1 MLLSKG
7 RPKLARMSAEP
18 FSDNEGAILMGF
30 LRLWSDV
37 SIRAKGFIVGA
48 APAVALII
56 AGCAT
61 YFAEGER
68 ANAAAW
74 VTQSLEVRSSVQHIL
89 TLLLDAQSAVRVYG
103 ATRDDRLLLP
113 YWTART
119 ELPNALRTVKHL
131 VQDNVEQTARSSVV
145 ASLVETR
152 MEHLTALYHRYG
164 HEKQTHKPIQL
175 ESNDWSAMEPLRR
188 QLDRMLS
195 AEDRLLE
202 NRRAR
207 SHHANRAVHIAAG
220 FSIAIGLFGG
230 FMASYLFTSGVGRRI
245 LLLEQNAQKLA
256 TGEKVV
262 PLAAA
267 RDEIGKLDQ
276 AVTQQLAVQAQ
287 EIMRSEERFREQFII
302 LQSVLTSIGDGVV
315 VANREGQFLIFN
327 PAAEQLLGLGS
338 VNTTP
343 DQWSQTYGVFLP
355 DTVTPMPGE
364 MLPLARAMRGEEVDS
379 LDLFVRRP
387 DWAGGAWISCS
398 GRPLRADDG
407 TLTGGVVVLRDITDR
422 KRSEQLLE
430 AAKQEAESANQAKDE
445 FLSRMSHELR
455 TPLNSVLG
463 FAQLLQ
469 MGQLSGR
476 SLKYVQHILKAGRHL
491 LSLIDEVLDM
501 SSIEAGKLAMS
512 LEPVELSES
521 IQQALDMVLPMAA
534 ASGIQICDE
543 VGPDSQQ
550 YVTAD
555 RQRLQQVLLNLLSN
569 AIKYNRRDGR
579 IDVSSENLAS
589 GHTRVKISDT
599 GPGISPAQR
608 DRLFVPFERIDAG
621 QDYVQGTGLGLALSK
636 KLIEAMGGCI
646 GVESQPEMGST
657 FWIDLPS
664 TQQTIKQMER
674 KSSLATVVPE
684 CLSAAVILYIEDNIE
699 NVRLMEHVL
708 SYRPRIHLLFAMQG
722 RMGLDLAIQ
731 HTPDLI
737 FLDLHLPDLAGDVVL
752 QQLRAH
758 PSTRDTPIIVV
769 SADATPGQI
778 RRLKE
783 IGATEYLTKPLD
795 VAKFLRILDDYVTAK
810 WRDAHI
816 SEPRDPDTISSISQS
831 DS

>member
-207 SHHANRAVHIAAG
+207 SHRANRAVHIAAG

-315 VANREGQFLIFN
+315 VANPEGQFLIFN

-343 DQWSQTYGVFLP
+343 DQWSETYGVFLP
-355 DTVTPMPGE
+355 DTVTVMPGE

-379 LDLFVRRP
+379 LDLFIRRP
-387 DWAGGAWISCS
+387 DWDSGAWISCS
-398 GRPLRADDG
+398 GRPLR
-407 TLTGGVVVLRDITDR
+407 GGR
-422 KRSEQLLE
+422 
-430 AAKQEAESANQAKDE
+430 NG
-445 FLSRMSHELR
+445 H
-455 TPLNSVLG
+455 
-463 FAQLLQ
+463 
-469 MGQLSGR
+469 
-476 SLKYVQHILKAGRHL
+476 
-491 LSLIDEVLDM
+491 
-501 SSIEAGKLAMS
+501 
-512 LEPVELSES
+512 
-521 IQQALDMVLPMAA
+521 
-534 ASGIQICDE
+534 
-543 VGPDSQQ
+543 
-550 YVTAD
+550 
-555 RQRLQQVLLNLLSN
+555 
-569 AIKYNRRDGR
+569 RRCR
-579 IDVSSENLAS
+579 CTS
-589 GHTRVKISDT
+589 
-599 GPGISPAQR
+599 
-608 DRLFVPFERIDAG
+608 
-621 QDYVQGTGLGLALSK
+621 
-636 KLIEAMGGCI
+636 
-646 GVESQPEMGST
+646 
-657 FWIDLPS
+657 
-664 TQQTIKQMER
+664 
-674 KSSLATVVPE
+674 
-684 CLSAAVILYIEDNIE
+684 
-699 NVRLMEHVL
+699 
-708 SYRPRIHLLFAMQG
+708 
-722 RMGLDLAIQ
+722 
-731 HTPDLI
+731 
-737 FLDLHLPDLAGDVVL
+737 
-752 QQLRAH
+752 
-758 PSTRDTPIIVV
+758 
-769 SADATPGQI
+769 
-778 RRLKE
+778 
-783 IGATEYLTKPLD
+783 
-795 VAKFLRILDDYVTAK
+795 
-810 WRDAHI
+810 
-816 SEPRDPDTISSISQS
+816 
-831 DS
+831 